1 PNTSVPAPSA
11 PGSPELLT
19 DLLKISN
26 SNRKAS
32 PLPPLSA
39 LEPAPTLAKFQSQ
52 PRCQAPGD
60 AWVACSSPESFV
72 FQSQPR
78 CQAPGDVVAN
88 GNAWQWLTFQSQP
101 RCQAPGDDRER
112 E

>member
-1 PNTSVPAPSA
+1 MVESFN
-11 PGSPELLT
+11 L
-19 DLLKISN
+19 
-26 SNRKAS
+26 NRDAR
-32 PLPPLSA
+32 PLATLSA
-39 LEPAPTLAKFQSQ
+39 LGHAPTNAKFQSQ

-88 GNAWQWLTFQSQP
+88 DNSWQWLTFQSQP
-101 RCQAPGDDRER
+101 RCEAPRDARKTREVHASR
-112 E
+112 TSFNINQH